1 MLKKVARFAHIKVQ
15 TEFNIV
21 VYGQN
26 KFRDKI
32 VNCIVP
38 KYLTNPTSGRQTNI
52 PISMFDEIYN
62 NYYPKK
68 VN

>member
-26 KFRDKI
+26 KS
-32 VNCIVP
+32 IVP
-38 KYLTNPTSGRQTNI
+38 KYLTNPTSGKQTNI
-52 PISMFDEIYN
+52 HISMFDEIYN
-62 NYYPKK
+62 NYYPKVVIQK
-68 VN
+68 S